1 MAEPKLLLLR
11 RAILSWTGPQGP
23 MSNVLHF
30 KDEDAVGF
38 DVSAGLIVNALNDW
52 WNAQAI
58 TTNRLRAH
66 MSTDV
71 SFREV
76 RVIDF
81 SLENGKDAIFPIIGS
96 STGAAAAT
104 ALPPD
109 LSAVISFRSGVTGG
123 RFRGRMYTPT
133 FTTSAVSS
141 GGYISAAVRAGL
153 AAGANQFITD
163 CVVAGVPLVVYSR
176 QDAGLMSTVESAS
189 VDQHWDVQRRR
200 GN

>member
-11 RAILSWTGPQGP
+11 RAILSWTGAQGP

-30 KDEDAVGF
+30 KDEAAVGF

-52 WNAQAI
+52 WNAQV
-58 TTNRLRAH
+58 TTANRLRTNV
-66 MSTDV
+66 SNDV
-71 SFREV
+71 TFREV

-81 SLENGKDAIFPIIGS
+81 SLENGKDKIFPILGTA
-96 STGAAAAT
+96 TGAAT
-104 ALPPD
+104 GQVLPPD

-123 RFRGRMYTPT
+123 RFRGRMYTPS
-133 FTTSAVSS
+133 FTTLSITG
-141 GGYISAAVRAGL
+141 GGYISQLVRTNLAG
-153 AAGANQFITD
+153 GANQFISD
-163 CVVAGVPLVVYSR
+163 CSAAGVPLVVYSR

>member
-1 MAEPKLLLLR
+1 M
-11 RAILSWTGPQGP
+11 
-23 MSNVLHF
+23 
-30 KDEDAVGF
+30 
-38 DVSAGLIVNALNDW
+38 
-52 WNAQAI
+52 
-58 TTNRLRAH
+58 NRLRTH
-66 MSTDV
+66 MSIDV

-81 SLENGKDAIFPIIGS
+81 SFENGKDAIFPIIGS
-96 STGAAAAT
+96 SMGAAVVT
-104 ALPPD
+104 ALFLD
-109 LSAVISFRSGVTGG
+109 LFAVISFCSGVTGG

-133 FTTSAVSS
+133 FIMSAVSS
-141 GGYISAAVRAGL
+141 GGYINAAVRAGL

-163 CVVAGVPLVVYSR
+163 CVVVGVFLVVYSR